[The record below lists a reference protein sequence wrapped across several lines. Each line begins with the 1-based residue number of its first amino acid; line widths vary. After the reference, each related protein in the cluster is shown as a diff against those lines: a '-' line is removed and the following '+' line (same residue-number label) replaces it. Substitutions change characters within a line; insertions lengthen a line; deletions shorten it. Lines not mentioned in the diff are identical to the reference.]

1 MRERLEDVIR
11 PGEVA
16 EDLVLLLR
24 GGVHTDGID
33 RLRDQAGEMNRRFS
47 LEGGDCYGI
56 SVFGVTEESESWIL
70 ARNMAVRRRLAAGTR
85 SMTRPIAVSSPSAA
99 ATTVSATKMSP
110 SCGSCQPSALHIGLS
125 CSTDT
130 TGRTTGSSWTPW
142 VT

>member
-70 ARNMAVRRRLAAGTR
+70 ARNMALRRRYYR
-85 SMTRPIAVSSPSAA
+85 VRYEDVSELRVLP
-99 ATTVSATKMSP
+99 TFR
-110 SCGSCQPSALHIGLS
+110 HIGLS